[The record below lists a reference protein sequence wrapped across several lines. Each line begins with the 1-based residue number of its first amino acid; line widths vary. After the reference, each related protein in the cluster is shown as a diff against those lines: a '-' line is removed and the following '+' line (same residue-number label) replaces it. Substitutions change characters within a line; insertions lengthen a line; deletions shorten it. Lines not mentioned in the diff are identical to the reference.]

1 MLEFVTHF
9 ELCAW
14 DKHSFAPFDTYDTK
28 FECDDG
34 NGRGVWCIFHQ
45 HLATNTK
52 KYARARA
59 LARLSIARN
68 RQSNRKQN
76 DHLIFK
82 RNDLC
87 CLQKEPTKNN
97 VSAFVNRTGG

>member
-52 KYARARA
+52 KYAGARA
-59 LARLSIARN
+59 LAYRLLVIDKA
-68 RQSNRKQN
+68 
-76 DHLIFK
+76 I
-82 RNDLC
+82 
-87 CLQKEPTKNN
+87 
-97 VSAFVNRTGG
+97 VNKTTT